1 MKGNDLSRDELV
13 KLSKEIEL
21 EKRIA
26 SLENQEKEFI
36 KFMIL
41 QNDANKKIF
50 NILKDMKK

>member
-1 MKGNDLSRDELV
+1 MEEKI
-13 KLSKEIEL
+13 KEL

-26 SLENQEKEFI
+26 SLENHEKEFI